1 MTINTPV
8 VRAILDSLRSVEI
21 DYVPLPDGLRV
32 QILQRMDDLP
42 KGQLHHFAAFLQEEN
57 ILIVWDDDPETLLRR
72 AQTLERRFME
82 IIWGTEQEQEH
93 EDEKKA
99 PEVETTEV
107 DPDQLEA
114 GLTEEKRPIRLENAC
129 VVGITLALAIT
140 CLGLGWRNLAMEVG
154 VDNGYMRLALLAAG
168 PIQLFCSLVSRSL
181 VIQCGA
187 KLFPN
192 KMQFFFQALVGNLAQ
207 IFGPISAVTSN
218 SKYYSG
224 KPPKRLNRNVH
235 ALPHV
240 TIQMPVYKEG
250 LNAVIR
256 PTVVSL
262 KAAISTYE
270 MQGGTANIFVNDD
283 GMQIVSDDEAA
294 ARRDFYDEHNIG
306 WVARPKHN
314 DKPED
319 GEKKFLRRGKFKK
332 ASNMNYALHVSN
344 RVEEKLQQIY
354 RGAKWDQEAEYGAY
368 YQCLADVLQDDEG
381 RTWAEGNIRVG
392 DYILII
398 DSDTRV
404 PKDSLLDAVSEM
416 EQSPD
421 VALIQ
426 FSSGVMNVSES
437 FFEKG

>member
-1 MTINTPV
+1 MTVNTPV
-8 VRAILDSLRSVEI
+8 VRAILGTLRSVEV
-21 DYVPLPDGLRV
+21 DYVPLSDGLRV
-32 QILQRMDDLP
+32 QILDRMEELP

-72 AQTLERRFME
+72 AQSLERRFME
-82 IIWGTEQEQEH
+82 MIWGTGDERDNDD
-93 EDEKKA
+93 DEKKS
-99 PEVETTEV
+99 PEIDLSEI
-107 DPDQLEA
+107 DPSQLE
-114 GLTEEKRPIRLENAC
+114 GGILEEKRPIRLENAC
-129 VVGITLALAIT
+129 VVGLTLALAIT
-140 CLGLGWRNLAMEVG
+140 CLGLGWRNLAMELR
-154 VDNGYMRLALLAAG
+154 VDGSYIRLALLVVG
-168 PIQLFCSLVSRSL
+168 PVQLFCSLVSIPIVQHHRNC
-181 VIQCGA
+181 I
-187 KLFPN
+187 PN
-192 KMQFFFQALVGNLAQ
+192 PLQFFFQALVGNLAQ

-224 KPPKRLNRNVH
+224 KPPKRLDRRLH

-240 TIQMPVYKEG
+240 TIQMPVYREG
-250 LNAVIR
+250 LNGVIR

-283 GMQIVSDDEAA
+283 GMQLISDDEAA

-306 WVARPKHN
+306 WVARPKHKP
-314 DKPED
+314 KPED

-344 RVEEKLQQIY
+344 RVEEKMQQIH
-354 RGAKWDQEAEYGAY
+354 RTSNWDQEAEYGAY

-404 PKDSLLDAVSEM
+404 PRDCLLDAVSEM
-416 EQSPD
+416 EKSPE